1 MTTATRTDQDYIDFD
16 AFQGEEG
23 ELTLRKIA
31 LRKARKPHQCFLS
44 LTPGREAHH
53 IQPGERYRHEQ
64 ALVDGDYF
72 GRYAMCLACIDKEID
87 VLEGEELD
95 DGED

>member
-1 MTTATRTDQDYIDFD
+1 MAERSDQDYIDFD
-16 AFQGEEG
+16 FFQGEEA
-23 ELTLRKIA
+23 EITLRKAQI
-31 LRKARKPHQCFLS
+31 RKARKPHPCFLS
-44 LTPGREAHH
+44 LAFGKERHD

-87 VLEGEELD
+87 QNEGD
-95 DGED
+95 DADGED